1 MDAMEGIG
9 CAGVERV
16 HVTSHGIGDDIE
28 PAWDFLIQLLVWDIH
43 KAAGVC
49 WQVVL

>member
-1 MDAMEGIG
+1 MPWDGIG
-9 CAGVERV
+9 DAGVERV
-16 HVTSHGIGDDIE
+16 HMTSHGIGDDIE
-28 PAWDFLIQLLVWDIH
+28 PAWEIFLIQLLVWDIH